1 MKKDVFEPNIVSI
14 GGGTGLS
21 TMLRGLK
28 KYTHNITA
36 VVTVADDGGG
46 SGVLRTDLNMP
57 PPGDIRNCILA
68 LSETEPVMNSL
79 LRYRFSDGML
89 AGQSFGNLFLAAM
102 TGIND
107 GDFVSAV
114 KQVSD
119 VLKVTGT
126 VFPVT
131 DTDVEL
137 VAELESGQL
146 ILGESNIGKAVSE
159 YGSRIKY
166 VYLRTKRGKVAR
178 LLPDIKEK
186 IRTAD
191 IITLGPGSLYTSILS
206 ALGVCE
212 LVDEIRRSD
221 APVVYINNVMT
232 QPGET
237 DGYTAYDHVR
247 AILENTCE
255 DFIDYCIVNDKM
267 IDTPLRKRYAEKES
281 EEVILD
287 EKCFEDSCIK
297 LVKRNLVGLIDNKYI
312 RHNPVALADTI
323 MDIACRER
331 FGSDKVSGE
340 GVRIYKPKRHNI

>member
-1 MKKDVFEPNIVSI
+1 MKNNVFEPNIVSI

-28 KYTHNITA
+28 KYTHNLTA

-46 SGVLRTDLNMP
+46 SGILRTDLNMP

-68 LSETEPVMNSL
+68 LSEMEPVMNDL
-79 LRYRFSDGML
+79 LRYRFSEGML
-89 AGQSFGNLFLAAM
+89 SGQSFGNLFLAAM
-102 TGIND
+102 TGISG

-114 KQVSD
+114 KRVSD

-126 VFPVT
+126 VYPVT
-131 DTDVEL
+131 ATDVEL

-146 ILGESNIGKAVSE
+146 ILGESNIGRAVSE

-166 VYLRTKRGKVAR
+166 VYLRTKGGKVAK
-178 LLPDIKEK
+178 LLPEIKEK

-191 IITLGPGSLYTSILS
+191 LITLGPGSLYTSVLS
-206 ALGVCE
+206 AIAVCE
-212 LVDEIRRSD
+212 LVDEMKAAA

-247 AILENTCE
+247 AILENTC
-255 DFIDYCIVNDKM
+255 DNFIDYCIVNDTVV
-267 IDTPLRKRYAEKES
+267 DTPLRKRYAEKES
-281 EEVILD
+281 EEVFLD
-287 EKCFEDSCIK
+287 EERFKDSGIQ
-297 LVKRNLVGLIDNKYI
+297 LVKRNLAGLIDGMYI
-312 RHNPVALADTI
+312 RHNPEALADTI

-331 FGSDKVSGE
+331 FGAEDGDSE
-340 GVRIYKPKRHNI
+340 GVRIYTPHRYK

>member
-1 MKKDVFEPNIVSI
+1 M
-14 GGGTGLS
+14 
-21 TMLRGLK
+21 
-28 KYTHNITA
+28 
-36 VVTVADDGGG
+36 
-46 SGVLRTDLNMP
+46 
-57 PPGDIRNCILA
+57 
-68 LSETEPVMNSL
+68 
-79 LRYRFSDGML
+79 
-89 AGQSFGNLFLAAM
+89 
-102 TGIND
+102 
-107 GDFVSAV
+107 
-114 KQVSD
+114 
-119 VLKVTGT
+119 
-126 VFPVT
+126 
-131 DTDVEL
+131 
-137 VAELESGQL
+137 
-146 ILGESNIGKAVSE
+146 GESNIGKAVSE

-331 FGSDKVSGE
+331 LGSDKVSGE

>member
-1 MKKDVFEPNIVSI
+1 MKKDVFEPSIVSI

-46 SGVLRTDLNMP
+46 SGMLRTDLNMP

-68 LSETEPVMNSL
+68 LSEMEPIMNDL
-79 LRYRFSDGML
+79 MRYRFTEGML

-102 TGIND
+102 TGISD

-114 KQVSD
+114 KQVSN

-126 VFPVT
+126 VYPVT

-178 LLPDIKEK
+178 LLPEIKEK
-186 IRTAD
+186 IKNAD

-206 ALGVCE
+206 ALGVNE
-212 LVDEIRRSD
+212 LVDEICNAD

-237 DGYTAYDHVR
+237 DGYTAYDHIR
-247 AILENTCE
+247 AILENTCD
-255 DFIDYCIVNDKM
+255 DFIDYCIVNDKV

-281 EEVILD
+281 DAVILD
-287 EKCFEDSCIK
+287 EKCFEDSSVK

-312 RHNPVALADTI
+312 RHNPDALAETI
-323 MDIACRER
+323 MDIA
-331 FGSDKVSGE
+331 
-340 GVRIYKPKRHNI
+340 YKEKMI